1 MGRRIRIKKISPKD
15 FGRMVAKGVSK
26 VIGVDPQQFAKG
38 GAKGFFKTLGKA
50 AYNLSGAKTLVDSGK
65 ALAKCKPSDAKCIAM
80 NLASIA
86 AVAAQYIPGAGTG
99 AAAAMKVAQ
108 TVVKNAV
115 KNAIKA
121 EIKKKIAQEKAKKAQ
136 AKLAAASTEEE
147 KIAAQA
153 EVEQANTDV
162 ATADQELQKAKSEQK
177 SGEKQLNDASIELA
191 KQKNAEEA
199 QKELEKQS
207 ATHPEAVANAKS
219 KFKIVTA
226 ESENFLKYLLGFLI
240 FLAIIIFTVI

>member
-121 EIKKKIAQEKAKKAQ
+121 EIKKKIAQERAKKAQ

-147 KIAAQA
+147 KVAAQT

-162 ATADQELQKAKSEQK
+162 ATADQEIQKAKADQK
-177 SGEKQLNDASIELA
+177 AGEKQLNTASIELA

-199 QKELEKQS
+199 HNLLDKQAETNPELVSQ
-207 ATHPEAVANAKS
+207 AKS
-219 KFKIVTA
+219 KFKLVADEGEKFI
-226 ESENFLKYLLGFLI
+226 KYLLAFLVI
-240 FLAIIIFTVI
+240 LAIVVFILI